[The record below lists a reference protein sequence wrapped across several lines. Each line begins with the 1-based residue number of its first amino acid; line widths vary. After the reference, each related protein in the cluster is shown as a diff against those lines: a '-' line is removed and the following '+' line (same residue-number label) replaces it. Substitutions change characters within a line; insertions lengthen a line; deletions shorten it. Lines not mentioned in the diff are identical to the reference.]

1 MKFRSL
7 FACLLV
13 VVTAGLLNGQTGGNS
28 SILGT
33 VTDNSGAVVANASV
47 NITNVN
53 TGQIAHTTTGSS
65 GDFTVPSL
73 NSGNYSVT
81 VEAPGFQKSV
91 TNDISL
97 SVDQKARVNVSLK
110 AGAVSTTVEVNATAV
125 NLDTDTSALS
135 NWSASSRWKIFP

>member
-53 TGQIAHTTTGSS
+53 TGQMLTPPQG
-65 GDFTVPSL
+65 PR
-73 NSGNYSVT
+73 
-81 VEAPGFQKSV
+81 E
-91 TNDISL
+91 
-97 SVDQKARVNVSLK
+97 
-110 AGAVSTTVEVNATAV
+110 
-125 NLDTDTSALS
+125 TS
-135 NWSASSRWKIFP
+135 RYRR